1 MKKTLFVFISL
12 FCMMGSL
19 SSQVVSSLSG
29 AGTVAD
35 PFQIATV
42 ADLKFLRDAVAKNN
56 PVYDNPGIYFK
67 LTNNIDLSGE
77 TTSWTPIGPSA
88 NINFMGNFDGNG
100 KRIIGLKIGSSTT
113 PSTIGLNGLF
123 GVCMVGYLKNLI
135 IEGAYVNV
143 SVTGALDAAIG
154 ILAGNV
160 TNFKISDCKIE
171 GVVSVNYS
179 GTGNVNVGALS
190 GKLENYGELVNSS
203 TNASIKVNSSFTGV
217 NNSKFLNVGGLV
229 GAVLMNTTKIR
240 NCFSSSSVEGIATAN
255 AQVNAGGL
263 AGTCL
268 GLVANS
274 YASGSVTATT
284 NSGNAKAAGLVGWL
298 QSGSSLTNCI
308 ALNPSATAI
317 STLGVRVVNRI
328 AEIEGNSVLAQN
340 YAQESMVLNSGTSS
354 SNLNS
359 VGFTVSFD
367 TQGGSTAP
375 ITQNVKFGTKISTV
389 VDPTKSDSLFGG
401 WYTSKDL
408 RFEPTTLVTENLN
421 LHAKWWK
428 GPKQY
433 IALSSLDLR
442 FFSSI
447 IKNSFGSCIGKD
459 VAIATQPLI
468 RIFERDLNTKLLPA
482 MKQHL
487 ADADKYGVPI
497 MIFLGVM
504 PFNKVRPD
512 LFNWWDQQ
520 APDLLGERIVN
531 IDNYNPANVENVEWT
546 GWDASTAVKIGWLN
560 WGSQITL
567 SPMPNLMSPTVQAA
581 EKEAILKLMAPVKIW
596 YDSLPAN
603 KKYLFAGIRSTDELA
618 IGINNYFIKDGNQYV
633 GKDEDLTPIVK
644 LDPYDI
650 PSRGA
655 QVQTIGYNA
664 VKTAGIK
671 SSGVLTIEDLN
682 EVCRRH
688 GEFLSKIYADLGFP
702 REKIFASS
710 FSKTAGEARTCVN
723 DYSCPSWSFYN
734 NEAKNPTSFTSAMD
748 VIKTSTAPGWCMAEW
763 GIDPAE
769 SDPTVWKN
777 ALQASLNLSGNK
789 LIRITGNR
797 VINNEGVVYQPAATG
812 IQSLL
817 NDSVYSSKNMGE
829 NLGSNSTLSLLNNYI
844 SSIGSVAPVGFT
856 WAVWKGITTS
866 GNPVFDNGKYTALSS
881 LSFTNIKVTSSNGG
895 VTLMNYPMG
904 ETIQVYNSVGALI
917 LAEKCNSEY
926 VELKLKQGFY
936 FIKGIAKPIAVY

>member
-19 SSQVVSSLSG
+19 SSQVVSSLLG

-35 PFQIATV
+35 PFQIGTV
-42 ADLKFLRDAVAKNN
+42 ADLKFLREAVAKNY

-100 KRIIGLKIGSSTT
+100 KKITGLKIGSPST
-113 PSTIGLNGLF
+113 PSTIGVNGLF
-123 GVCMVGYLKNLI
+123 GVCMVGFIKNLV
-135 IEGAYVNV
+135 IESAYVNV
-143 SVTGALDAAIG
+143 LVGGPSDVSIG
-154 ILAGNV
+154 ILAANV
-160 TNFKISDCKIE
+160 TNCKVSDCKID
-171 GVVSVNYS
+171 GVIQVNHS
-179 GTGNVNVGALS
+179 GTGTVQVGGLS
-190 GKLENYGELVNSS
+190 GKLENYGELLNSS
-203 TNASIKVNSSFTGV
+203 TNATIKVNSSFTGV

-263 AGTCL
+263 AGTSL

-298 QSGSSLTNCI
+298 QSGSTLTNCI

-340 YAQESMVLNSGTSS
+340 YAQESMLMNSGTSS
-354 SNLNS
+354 SSLNS
-359 VGFTVSFD
+359 VGFAVSFD

-401 WYTSKDL
+401 WYTSKGL

-442 FFSSI
+442 YFSSL

-468 RIFERDLNTKLLPA
+468 RVFERDMNTVLVPA
-482 MKQHL
+482 MKKHL
-487 ADADKYGVPI
+487 ADAVTYDVPI
-497 MIFLGVM
+497 MIFLSVLPM
-504 PFNKVRPD
+504 NKVRPD
-512 LFNWWDQQ
+512 LYNWWD
-520 APDLLGERIVN
+520 ATAAG
-531 IDNYNPANVENVEWT
+531 YNPNNVNNVEWT

-560 WGSQITL
+560 WGTQMRVA
-567 SPMPNLMSPTVQAA
+567 PMPNIMSPDFMAA
-581 EKEAILKLMAPVKIW
+581 ETEAIVTLMKLVKEW
-596 YDSLPAN
+596 YDILPAN
-603 KKYLFAGIRSTDELA
+603 KKYLLAGIRTTDEMA
-618 IGINNYFIKDGNQYV
+618 MGVNDFYITNGNSLVNLPEANDPQ
-633 GKDEDLTPIVK
+633 VK
-644 LDPYDI
+644 LDPYNL
-650 PSRGA
+650 PSRGL
-655 QVQTIGYNA
+655 VTIGYNA
-664 VKTAGIK
+664 VKTAKIRT
-671 SSGVLTIEDLN
+671 SGTLTIEDLN

-688 GEFLSKIYADLGFP
+688 GEFLSKIYCDSLKFP
-702 REKIFASS
+702 REKLFTSS
-710 FSKTAGEARTCVN
+710 FAKTAGEAQTCVN
-723 DYSCPSWSFYN
+723 NYSCPSWSFYN
-734 NEAKNPTSFTSAMD
+734 GEAKDPTLFTSAMG

-769 SDPTVWKN
+769 SDPIVWKN
-777 ALQASLNLSGNK
+777 ALKASLNLSGNK

-797 VINNEGVVYQPAATG
+797 VISHEGVVYQPAATG

-817 NDSVYSSKNMGE
+817 NDSVYSSQNMGE
-829 NLGSNSTLSLLNNYI
+829 SLGSNSTLSLLNNYI
-844 SSIGSVAPVGFT
+844 SSSSNVPPVGFT
-856 WAVWKGITTS
+856 WSVWKGITTQNN

-881 LSFTNIKVTSSNGG
+881 ISFTNIKVTSSNGG
-895 VTLMNYPMG
+895 IILMNYPMG

-917 LAEKCNSEY
+917 LTEKCNSEY
-926 VELKLKQGFY
+926 VELKLKQGVY